1 MKVLLGA
8 DAATGAAAPVVALLK
23 RLRFNASQ
31 VDVARVV
38 VAPLSVS
45 WQMEPGMLPLSFP
58 DLLEADEKRANE
70 VTAEVAAE
78 FAGGV
83 ATALHGS
90 PASELLQR
98 AEEIGADLIA
108 VNGHED
114 SPLIAFLIGS
124 TVRSLVLGAKQSV
137 LLAKVEETP
146 ADGPVRAVLATDH
159 SPYADRACEGLL
171 RFWPR
176 GLEHVTIL
184 SSYPEDRLKA
194 LEPMLPP
201 LGISPTKAL
210 HDQLASKNEALA
222 EKLRA
227 CCPSVET
234 LVSHLP
240 VHEAIAAA
248 MLGARADLLI
258 LGARG
263 HGFLERL
270 TLGSVALQEALTL
283 PHSVL
288 ILRV

>member
-1 MKVLLGA
+1 MKALLGA
-8 DAATGAAAPVVALLK
+8 DAATGLEAPAAILLK

-31 VDVARVV
+31 VEVARVV
-38 VAPLSVS
+38 VPPLTVS
-45 WQMEPGMLPLSFP
+45 WEMAPGMLPLSYP
-58 DLLEADEKRANE
+58 DLIEADEKRAKE
-70 VTAEVAAE
+70 LTAEVAAS
-78 FAGGV
+78 FDGGV
-83 ATALHGS
+83 ATVLHGS
-90 PASELLQR
+90 PAGELLRR
-98 AEEIGADLIA
+98 AEESGADLIA

-124 TVRSLVLGAKQSV
+124 TARSLVLGAKQSV
-137 LLAKVEETP
+137 LLAKPDDEP
-146 ADGPVRAVLATDH
+146 ADAPVRAVLATDH
-159 SPYADRACEGLL
+159 SEYADRACEKLL

-201 LGISPTKAL
+201 LGISPTGAL
-210 HDQLASKNEALA
+210 HDQLESKNEALA

-227 CCPSVET
+227 FCPSVET
-234 LVSHLP
+234 LVSPLP
-240 VHEAIAAA
+240 VHEAIA
-248 MLGARADLLI
+248 MTMTGAKADLLI

-270 TLGSVALQEALTL
+270 TVGSVALQEALTL

-288 ILRV
+288 VLRN